1 MEIYLP
7 FYRFRENL
15 ISRTA
20 EIKEFRENKFSQMGN
35 FNEFENEFFSM
46 NVLNPS

>member
-1 MEIYLP
+1 M
-7 FYRFRENL
+7 
-15 ISRTA
+15 A
-20 EIKEFRENKFSQMGN
+20 EIKELRENEFSQMGN